1 MSGATGTP
9 SATTRLD
16 APAAR
21 DPRAE
26 LRRLSDQLQAVFLNQ
41 LFQAMRASV
50 PETDGSGADPGR
62 EMFTQM
68 LDERLSTEASK
79 HMHHG
84 ISDAL
89 YRQLSAR
96 LAASDPTEAK

>member
-1 MSGATGTP
+1 MNPSPVSRAAAPPAAT
-9 SATTRLD
+9 
-16 APAAR
+16 AR

-50 PETDGSGADPGR
+50 PEDAAAEPGR
-62 EMFTQM
+62 ALFTQL
-68 LDERLSTEASK
+68 LDERVATEASRR
-79 HMHHG
+79 MHHG
-84 ISDAL
+84 ISEAL

-96 LAASDPTEAK
+96 LAATENPEAK

>member
-1 MSGATGTP
+1 MNP
-9 SATTRLD
+9 VNVPPPLD

-21 DPRAE
+21 DPRVQ
-26 LRRLSDQLQAVFLNQ
+26 LRQLSDQLQAVFLNQ

-50 PETDGSGADPGR
+50 PESEGSGTDPGR

-84 ISDAL
+84 ISEVL

-96 LAASDPTEAK
+96 LTATAPTEAP